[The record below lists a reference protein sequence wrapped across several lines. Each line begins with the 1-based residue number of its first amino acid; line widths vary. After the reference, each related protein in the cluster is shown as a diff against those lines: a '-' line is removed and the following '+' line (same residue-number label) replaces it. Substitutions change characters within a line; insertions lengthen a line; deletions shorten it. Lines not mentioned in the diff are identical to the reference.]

1 MIKTKLCVFPNDPIQ
16 AYFEK
21 GEIKPRYFNPK
32 NFFDEVHIISLSEN
46 DILESKVKI
55 ISGNAILKIHSVGKI
70 NLKNYRKEKERI
82 LTIVKKIDPDIIKA
96 HNPLVEGWLAAYCAE
111 KLNKPFLVSIH
122 IQIDNQ
128 RKLFKKTNF
137 KRFLALK
144 YSEKII
150 EPYVLKKADKIAI
163 VYKIIEE
170 YVLKKVRKK
179 PELLYNRI
187 DIDQYNKGEKLNK
200 FPERLIIS
208 VGRLTKQKNHKC
220 LIESMKNVNGYLLI
234 IGNGELYNKLII
246 LIEKLELKEKVEIL
260 KYVPNKDIRD
270 YYKSAK
276 IFALAYDPKLEGIP
290 IPVIEAMAAGLPIVI
305 PFPKPGYSD
314 GLEDIAVYSKITPNS
329 FSDKINEI
337 LENQE
342 LQKKLTLKSLNKAK
356 EFDKEIIEQKELDM
370 YQELLKMEK
379 IKK

>member
-1 MIKTKLCVFPNDPIQ
+1 MKLCIFPNDPIK
-16 AYFEK
+16 AYYEK
-21 GEIKPRYFNPK
+21 GEIKTRYFNPK
-32 NFFDEVHIISLSEN
+32 NFFDEIHIISLTDN
-46 DILESKVKI
+46 DISELKVKTI
-55 ISGNAILKIHSVGKI
+55 AGNANLKIHSVGKV
-70 NLKNYRKEKERI
+70 NLKNYKKEKERI
-82 LTIVKKIDPDIIKA
+82 LSIVKKIEPDIIRSY
-96 HNPLVEGWLAAYCAE
+96 NPLVEGWLAAYCAE

-144 YSEKII
+144 FSEKII
-150 EPYVLKKADKIAI
+150 EPYVLKKADKIVI

-187 DIDQYNKGEKLNK
+187 DIKQYKNGEKLDK
-200 FPERLIIS
+200 FSEKLIIS
-208 VGRLTKQKNHKC
+208 VGRLAKQKNHKC
-220 LIESMKNVNGYLLI
+220 LIESMKKIDGHLLI
-234 IGNGELYNKLII
+234 IGNGELYNELTELIVKLGLQDKI
-246 LIEKLELKEKVEIL
+246 EIL
-260 KYVPNKDIRD
+260 KYVPNNEIKN

-290 IPVIEAMAAGLPIVI
+290 IPVIEAMAAGLPVVI

-314 GLEDIAVYSKITPNS
+314 GLEDTAVFSKITPNS
-329 FSDKINEI
+329 FSDKINSI

-342 LQKKLTLKSLNKAK
+342 LQREMKLKSLKKAK
-356 EFDKEIIEQKELDM
+356 EYDNEIMEQRELDM
-370 YQELLKMEK
+370 YQELLKIEK
-379 IKK
+379 FKKK

>member
-1 MIKTKLCVFPNDPIQ
+1 MKLCVFPNDPIQ

-32 NFFDEVHIISLSEN
+32 NFFDEIHIISLTEK
-46 DILESKVKI
+46 DISESKVKTI
-55 ISGNAILKIHSVGKI
+55 AGNANLKIHSVGKV

-82 LTIVKKIDPDIIKA
+82 LSIVKQIEPDIIRS

-187 DIDQYNKGEKLNK
+187 DIKQYENGEKLDK
-200 FPERLIIS
+200 LPKKLIIS

-220 LIESMKNVNGYLLI
+220 LIESMKKIDGHLLI
-234 IGNGELYNKLII
+234 IGNGELYNELIV
-246 LIEKLELKEKVEIL
+246 LIEKLQLQDKVEIL
-260 KYVPNKDIRD
+260 KYIPNNEIKN

-290 IPVIEAMAAGLPIVI
+290 IPVIEAMAAGLPVVI
-305 PFPKPGYSD
+305 PFPKLGYSD
-314 GLEDIAVYSKITPNS
+314 GLEDIAVFSKTTSDS
-329 FSDKINEI
+329 FSDKINNI
-337 LENQE
+337 LEDQE
-342 LQKKLTLKSLNKAK
+342 LQKELKLKSFKKAK
-356 EFDKEIIEQKELDM
+356 EFDNEIIEQKELDM
-370 YQELLKMEK
+370 YQELLKMKK